1 MSRSK
6 EFWNNFIGLLRLVIF
21 HVDEENISPDCKSFE
36 LNLKK
41 AHRPCCYKRTG
52 HSLLIDIG
60 AEVSRRAASLIW
72 LVCAKQAAHRK
83 IFPIATTA
91 ENNNKRSN
99 LHKRREREL
108 MLLLPVTCSWIF
120 KRSEQ
125 FSAASLP
132 RSFIIILN
140 SMIEF
145 AGAAI
150 CIIDYEHQFRV
161 MKKRTSALI

>member
-1 MSRSK
+1 MKR
-6 EFWNNFIGLLRLVIF
+6 IF
-21 HVDEENISPDCKSFE
+21 PPDCKRFE

-99 LHKRREREL
+99 LHKRREREREL

-125 FSAASLP
+125 FSAASLPLP